1 MGLRRWMRR
10 LERNA
15 GPLYGTLRLPDGTE
29 IRYEGGEML
38 DALLAAIDGQEHRL
52 LPYLRSFAKAEPE
65 GSGASEGMPGIIRAI
80 EGSGQ
85 HAS

>member
-1 MGLRRWMRR
+1 MGLRDRLKR
-10 LERNA
+10 LEREA
-15 GPLYGTLRLPDGTE
+15 GDLHGTLRLPDGTE

-52 LPYLRSFAKAEPE
+52 LPYLRQIE
-65 GSGASEGMPGIIRAI
+65 ASEGMPGIIRAI

>member
-1 MGLRRWMRR
+1 MRR

-52 LPYLRSFAKAEPE
+52 LPYLRQAGP
-65 GSGASEGMPGIIRAI
+65 GTNEGMPGIIRAI
-80 EGSGQ
+80 EGGGQ